1 MQKLS
6 KVVVTGGAGFI
17 GSHLVER
24 LLEFCN
30 EVVVLDNFSSGK
42 VENLK
47 NVKSNEKLKVIR
59 LDLLKNNEIN
69 DKIANADVVFHIA
82 ANPEVR
88 ISEPKVHLEQNILA
102 TYNVL
107 EAMRKTDVKKIVFT
121 SSSTVYGEAK
131 KIPTPEDYGPLEPIS
146 MYGAA
151 KLASESLIS
160 GYSHTYGIIG
170 LVFRFANVVGKRANH
185 GVIYD
190 FIQKLRNNREE
201 LEILGDGTQR
211 KSYIH
216 VSDCLDAI
224 FHVLD
229 KESSKYCVYNIGNLD
244 SISVSEIAD
253 IVIEE
258 MMLKNVKKKFT
269 GGVEGGRGWVG
280 DVKYMQLDVSKLIS
294 SGWMPKLSSKEAVRR
309 ACRELLEDIAT
320 SSF

>member
-1 MQKLS
+1 MQRFS
-6 KVVVTGGAGFI
+6 KAIVTGGAGFI
-17 GSHLVER
+17 GSHLVEK
-24 LLEFCN
+24 LLEFCD

-42 VENLK
+42 IENLK
-47 NVKSNEKLKVIR
+47 DVKDNKKLEVVK
-59 LDLLKNNEIN
+59 LDLLESKEIS
-69 DKIANADVVFHIA
+69 DEFAGAEIVFHVA

-88 ISEPKVHLEQNILA
+88 IAEPKVHLEQNVLA

-107 EAMRKTDVKKIVFT
+107 EAMIKADVKKIVFT

-131 KIPTPEDYGPLEPIS
+131 KIPTPEDYGVLEPIS

-160 GYSHTYGIIG
+160 GYAHTYGIISFI
-170 LVFRFANVVGKRANH
+170 FRFANVVGKRANH

-190 FIQKLRNNREE
+190 FIQKLIRNKNE

-224 FHVLD
+224 FYVLD
-229 KESSKYCVYNIGNLD
+229 KEKSQYCVYNIGNLD

-258 MMLKNVKKKFT
+258 MRLKKVKKKFT
-269 GGVEGGRGWVG
+269 GGIDGGRGWVG
-280 DVKYMQLDVSKLIS
+280 DVKYMQLDVSKLTS
-294 SGWMPKLSSKEAVRR
+294 LGWHPSLNSREAIRR
-309 ACRELLEDIAT
+309 ACRELLENAI
-320 SSF
+320 SSS